1 MFDNSEEKKFQCKLI
16 INLRMIKL
24 RIEKISLKDF
34 MHAVFRYIRPIFIM
48 VSVLS
53 LIVMIAGRGDKS
65 IIRLVCYFNV
75 IIYLGLVL
83 SMILHESFHYIAMK
97 KCGIRVIGI
106 DSNIYRFS
114 VFTQENIQG
123 NKLLFIALAGVFSTT
138 CIGCILSVV
147 NIFADSSLIRVIM
160 WIYYIHL
167 INILPLFGDGKMIIK
182 ALITMRDV

>member
-1 MFDNSEEKKFQCKLI
+1 MRK
-16 INLRMIKL
+16 
-24 RIEKISLKDF
+24 EKISLKDF

>member
-1 MFDNSEEKKFQCKLI
+1 
-16 INLRMIKL
+16 MIKL
-24 RIEKISLKDF
+24 RIDNIRLKEF
-34 MHAVFRYIRPIFIM
+34 MYAIYRYIRPIFIM

-53 LIVMIAGRGDKS
+53 LIVIIASMGDRS

-97 KCGIRVIGI
+97 KYDVSVIGI
-106 DSNIYRFS
+106 DSNMYRFS
-114 VFTQENIQG
+114 VFTQEDIQG
-123 NKLLFIALAGVFSTT
+123 KKLLIISLAGVFSTT
-138 CIGCILSVV
+138 CIGCILSVI
-147 NIFADSSLIRVIM
+147 NIFADSSIIRIIM

-182 ALITMRDV
+182 ALVTMKNV

>member
-1 MFDNSEEKKFQCKLI
+1 MKK
-16 INLRMIKL
+16 R
-24 RIEKISLKDF
+24 
-34 MHAVFRYIRPIFIM
+34 FI
-48 VSVLS
+48 
-53 LIVMIAGRGDKS
+53 
-65 IIRLVCYFNV
+65 YF
-75 IIYLGLVL
+75 GLVF

-97 KCGIRVIGI
+97 KCGVRSIGI

-114 VFTQENIQG
+114 VFTHEYIQG

-182 ALITMRDV
+182 ALITMGDA

>member
-1 MFDNSEEKKFQCKLI
+1 MRK
-16 INLRMIKL
+16 
-24 RIEKISLKDF
+24 EKISLKDF

-83 SMILHESFHYIAMK
+83 SMILHESVHYIAMK
-97 KCGIRVIGI
+97 KCDVSVIGI
-106 DSNIYRFS
+106 DSNMYRFS
-114 VFTQENIQG
+114 VFTQEDIQG
-123 NKLLFIALAGVFSTT
+123 KKLLIISLAGVFSTT
-138 CIGCILSVV
+138 CIGCILAVI
-147 NIFADSSLIRVIM
+147 NIFADSSIIRIIM

-182 ALITMRDV
+182 ALITMRDA

>member
-1 MFDNSEEKKFQCKLI
+1 MFDNSEEKKLQCKLI

-24 RIEKISLKDF
+24 RKEKISLKDF

-147 NIFADSSLIRVIM
+147 NIFADSTEDSEGQKVNNTYLKNGFLKNKEDAFK
-160 WIYYIHL
+160 YIAMKYF
-167 INILPLFGDGKMIIK
+167 I
-182 ALITMRDV
+182 A